1 MTEFHQFYKNV
12 DITSRQKM
20 IDFLKSH
27 FRYHTLSS
35 WNHKTSYVN
44 NIKISH
50 LDVSKEIADKL
61 FELLNVDEAYEIGYD
76 VLKNFMDEH
85 DGYYQIRSNGR
96 SGGYLIL
103 YTGQKKASDY
113 KSYCTACG
121 EQNYKLATDNDCRCE
136 YCGKDTRVNYSKPI
150 YEYTI
155 SFQNID
161 QDADFEEW
169 SDDELKDRVAIVQL
183 FDKACDEYIATMID
197 LAVNY
202 NIVEKTVY
210 IPQKRSVLVKK
221 NQ

>member
-35 WNHKTSYVN
+35 WNHKTSYAN

-61 FELLNVDEAYEIGYD
+61 FELLNVDEAYEIGYN

-150 YEYTI
+150 YEHTI

-169 SDDELKDRVAIVQL
+169 SDDKLKYRVALVQS

>member
-1 MTEFHQFYKNV
+1 
-12 DITSRQKM
+12 M

-27 FRYHTLSS
+27 FRYHILSS
-35 WNHKTSYVN
+35 WNHKTSYAN

-61 FELLNVDEAYEIGYD
+61 FELINVDEAYEIGYD

-103 YTGQKKASDY
+103 YTGQKKTSDY

-121 EQNYKLATDNDCRCE
+121 KQNYKLTTDNDCRCG

-169 SDDELKDRVAIVQL
+169 SDDELKDRVALVQS